1 MTLDHIYNAD
11 AQTEERLFERGVRF
25 GKALQL
31 INILRDI
38 PVDMRMGR
46 CYIPSSSLS
55 AHGLAPADLLDE
67 GNMESFR
74 PLFDSYIDLAES
86 HLDAAVEYIGMLPPR
101 QLRLRGSCML
111 LSLIHI

>member
-1 MTLDHIYNAD
+1 
-11 AQTEERLFERGVRF
+11 
-25 GKALQL
+25 
-31 INILRDI
+31 
-38 PVDMRMGR
+38 MGR

-86 HLDAAVEYIGMLPPR
+86 HLDAAVEYIGMLPHR

-111 LSLIHI
+111 PVLIGQRTLMLLRQGNVLDSDSSCLLYTSPSPRDKRQSRMPSSA